1 MKVTPVNK
9 PDRESITMSTK
20 TGKPASQAFT
30 WWKAGSKDKIKEQ
43 LLATASYLKDTQNY
57 RYRHAAVYARLYGN
71 QSLFNFVGSNM
82 AKMDN
87 QTGLPLDRPT
97 FNLIQSAIDTLVSK
111 IGQSRPSP
119 VFLTDGSNYKERSRA
134 KKLNHFTHGEFYQT
148 KAYAKGTTALRDAL
162 IEGTGCLKV
171 YQTADDKVG
180 IDRVLFTELFIDP
193 NEAIYG
199 EPRQLYQVKLV
210 DRQVLKEAFGDKFLD
225 LAEKATID
233 NSGESAKTVSDMIL
247 VVEAWHLPSGKGAK
261 DGKHVIACSSGVL
274 FEEDYTKDKFPFV
287 FIHFSP
293 RMLGFWA
300 QGAAEQAMGTQL
312 EINSLLFQISRS
324 IKLVGVPRVFVE
336 MGSKVNKA
344 AFNNEVGTIIEY
356 QGTKPIY
363 EVAQCVPQE
372 LYAQLQRTIDYG
384 FQQLGVSMLQA
395 TSQKPAGLDSGEAI
409 RTYDDISNDR
419 FQTLAKRYDE
429 MYIDL
434 AYQVIDTA
442 HDIAERTGSYQTV
455 YPGKSGVSMI
465 DLPDIDMEEDPF
477 IIQCFNMSSLPR
489 DPAGRMAKVTEMIQS
504 GMISIKEGR
513 RLLDYPDLE
522 QVERLANAAEERVY
536 QYLDEIIEEGTYR
549 GPDQFMDLQF
559 AAETA
564 VAYYNLYVPANL
576 EPEKEQ
582 LLQDFYTQC
591 LMIQQQ
597 GAQPPPGAAP
607 GGPQMGAPNPPQ
619 ANPMPLPQSP
629 LVPNGPGAGVPA

>member
-1 MKVTPVNK
+1 MKITPVDK
-9 PDRESITMSTK
+9 SGTQTITMSTK
-20 TGKPASQAFT
+20 VGKKDSQQYA
-30 WWKAGSKDKIKEQ
+30 WWKAGAKDKMKEQ
-43 LLATASYLKDTQNY
+43 LLATCTYLKESQNY
-57 RYRHAAVYARLYGN
+57 RYRQAAVYARLYGN

-97 FNLIQSAIDTLVSK
+97 FNLIQSSIDTLVSK

-134 KKLNHFTHGEFYQT
+134 KKLNHFVQGEFYQT
-148 KAYAKGTTALRDAL
+148 KAYDKGNTALRDAL

-171 YQTADDKVG
+171 YQTADNKVG

-210 DRQVLKEAFGDKFLD
+210 DREVLKETPGFDTSNLT
-225 LAEKATID
+225 LAEKATVD
-233 NSGESAKTVSDMIL
+233 NSGDSAKTVSDMVL
-247 VVEAWHLPSGKGAK
+247 VVEAWHLPSGKDAK
-261 DGKHVIACSSGVL
+261 DGKHIIATSSGVL
-274 FEEDYTKDKFPFV
+274 FEEDWNKDRFPFV
-287 FIHFSP
+287 FLHFSP

-300 QGAAEQAMGTQL
+300 QGIAEQLMGTQL

-356 QGTKPIY
+356 QGTKPAY
-363 EVAQCVPQE
+363 EVANCVPQE

-384 FQQLGVSMLQA
+384 FQQAGVSMMQA

-419 FQTLAKRYDE
+419 FQTLAKRYDN

-434 AYQVIDTA
+434 AYLIIDA
-442 HDIAERTGSYQTV
+442 ASDIAEREDEYQTI
-455 YPGKSGVSMI
+455 YPGKNGVQMI

-536 QYLDEIIEEGTYR
+536 QYLDNIVEEADYH
-549 GPDQFMDLQF
+549 GPDQFMDLAF
-559 AAETA
+559 AMETS
-564 VAYYNLYVPANL
+564 VAYYNLYVSANL

-582 LLQDFYTQC
+582 MIQDFYTQC
-591 LMIQQQ
+591 LMIQQA
-597 GAQPPPGAAP
+597 GNPPPPPGMGPP
-607 GGPQMGAPNPPQ
+607 GGASNPPQ
-619 ANPMPLPQSP
+619 AAPMPLPQSP
-629 LVPNGPGAGVPA
+629 LIPNAPGAAA

>member
-1 MKVTPVNK
+1 MKITPVAK
-9 PDRESITMSTK
+9 QDRASITMNTK
-20 TGKPASQAFT
+20 AGKPKSAAFA
-30 WWKAGSKDKIKEQ
+30 WWKAGSTDKLKEE
-43 LLATASYLKDTQNY
+43 LLATATYLKNNQNY
-57 RYRHAAVYARLYGN
+57 RYRQAAVYARLYGN

-111 IGQSRPSP
+111 IAQSRPSP
-119 VFLTDGSNYKERSRA
+119 VFLTDGSDYRERSRA
-134 KKLNHFTHGEFYQT
+134 KKLNHFVQGEFYQT
-148 KAYAKGTTALRDAL
+148 KSYDKGTTVLRDAL

-210 DRQVLKEAFGDKFLD
+210 DRAVLKEAFGKGFLD
-225 LAEKATID
+225 QAEKATMD
-233 NSGESAKTVSDMIL
+233 NSGESSKTVSDMIL

-261 DGKHVIACSSGVL
+261 DGKHVIVCSSGVL
-274 FEEDYTKDKFPFV
+274 FEEDYNKEKFPFV
-287 FIHFSP
+287 FLHFSP

-344 AFNNEVGTIIEY
+344 AFNNEIGTIIEY
-356 QGTKPIY
+356 QGTKPVY
-363 EVAQCVPQE
+363 EIANCVPQE

-419 FQTLAKRYDE
+419 FQTLAKRYDN

-434 AYQVIDTA
+434 AYQVIDVA
-442 HDIAERTGSYQTV
+442 HDISLRTEGYQTV
-455 YPGKSGVSMI
+455 YPGKNGVSMI

-536 QYLDEIIEEGTYR
+536 QYLDEIIEEGSFR
-549 GPDQFMDLQF
+549 GPDQFMDLAF
-559 AAETA
+559 AQETA
-564 VAYYNLYVPANL
+564 VAYYNLYVAANL

-582 LLQDFYTQC
+582 LIQDFYTQC
-591 LMIQQQ
+591 LMLTQA
-597 GAQPPPGAAP
+597 GQPPAP
-607 GGPQMGAPNPPQ
+607 MGGPQMGAPNTPQ
-619 ANPMPLPQSP
+619 ATPQPLPQSP
-629 LVPNGPGAGVPA
+629 LVPNMAQPGAA

>member
-1 MKVTPVNK
+1 MKITPVDK
-9 PDRESITMSTK
+9 SGTQSITMSTK
-20 TGKPASQAFT
+20 TTKATSQQFS
-30 WWKAGSKDKIKEQ
+30 WWRAKSSDKMKEQ
-43 LLATASYLKDTQNY
+43 LLATCTYLKESQNY
-57 RYRHAAVYARLYGN
+57 RYRQAAVYARLYGN
-71 QSLFNFVGSNM
+71 QSLFNFIGSNM
-82 AKMDN
+82 AKLDN

-97 FNLIQSAIDTLVSK
+97 FNLIQSSIDTLVSK

-119 VFLTDGSNYKERSRA
+119 VFLTDGSDYRERSRA
-134 KKLNHFTHGEFYQT
+134 KKLNHFTQGEFYQT
-148 KAYAKGTTALRDAL
+148 KAYEKGSIALRDAL

-171 YQTADDKVG
+171 FQTADDKVG

-210 DRQVLKEAFGDKFLD
+210 DREVLRDAFPKDFLN

-233 NSGESAKTVSDMIL
+233 NSGDSTKTVSDMIL

-261 DGKHVIACSSGVL
+261 DGKHIIACSSGVL
-274 FEEDYTKDKFPFV
+274 FEEDYHKDRFPFV
-287 FIHFSP
+287 FLHFSP

-300 QGAAEQAMGTQL
+300 QGIAEQLMGTQL

-344 AFNNEVGTIIEY
+344 AFNNEVGTIVEY
-356 QGTKPIY
+356 QGTKPAY

-384 FQQLGVSMLQA
+384 FQQAGVSMLQA

-419 FQTLAKRYDE
+419 FQTLAKRYDN

-434 AYQVIDTA
+434 AYLVIDSA
-442 HDIAERTGSYQTV
+442 HEIAERTGEYQTV
-455 YPGKSGVSMI
+455 YPGKNGVQMV

-477 IIQCFNMSSLPR
+477 VIQCFNMSSLPR

-536 QYLDEIIEEGTYR
+536 QYLDKIVEEADYR
-549 GPDQFMDLQF
+549 GPDQFMDLTF
-559 AAETA
+559 AMETA

-576 EPEKEQ
+576 EDDKEQ
-582 LLQDFYTQC
+582 MIQDFYTQC
-591 LMIQQQ
+591 LMIQQA
-597 GAQPPPGAAP
+597 GQPPPMPGAGA
-607 GGPQMGAPNPPQ
+607 PQMGAPNPPQ
-619 ANPMPLPQSP
+619 AAPMPLPQSP
-629 LVPNGPGAGVPA
+629 LVPNGPGAGAPA

>member
-1 MKVTPVNK
+1 MKVTPIAK
-9 PDRESITMSTK
+9 SDRESITMNTK
-20 TGKPASQAFT
+20 GSKSASQSFS

-43 LLATASYLKDTQNY
+43 LLATASYLKDSQNY
-57 RYRHAAVYARLYGN
+57 RYRQAAVYARLYGN

-97 FNLIQSAIDTLVSK
+97 FNLIQSSIDTLVSK

-171 YQTADDKVG
+171 YQTADNKVG

-199 EPRQLYQVKLV
+199 EPRQIYQVKLV
-210 DRQVLKEAFGDKFLD
+210 DRAVLKETFGDAFLD
-225 LAEKATID
+225 IAEKATVD
-233 NSGESAKTVSDMIL
+233 NSGDSSKTVSDMVL

-261 DGKHVIACSSGVL
+261 DGRHVLACSSGVL
-274 FEEDYTKDKFPFV
+274 FEEPYTKDRFPFV
-287 FIHFSP
+287 FLHFSP

-300 QGAAEQAMGTQL
+300 QGIAEQLMGTQL

-344 AFNNEVGTIIEY
+344 SFNNEVGTIIEY

-363 EVAQCVPQE
+363 EIANCVPQE

-384 FQQLGVSMLQA
+384 FQQAGVSMLQA

-434 AYQVIDTA
+434 AYLVIDSA
-442 HDIAERTGSYQTV
+442 HEIAQREGEYQTV

-465 DLPDIDMEEDPF
+465 DLPDIDMDEDPF

-536 QYLDEIIEEGTYR
+536 QYLDEIVEEGTYR
-549 GPDQFMDLQF
+549 GPDQFMDLPF
-559 AAETA
+559 AMETA
-564 VAYYNLYVPANL
+564 VAYFNLYVPAGL

-582 LLQDFYTQC
+582 LIQDFYTQC
-591 LMIQQQ
+591 LMVQSA
-597 GAQPPPGAAP
+597 GNPPPP
-607 GGPQMGAPNPPQ
+607 PGPQMGAPNTPQ
-619 ANPMPLPQSP
+619 ASPEALPTSP
-629 LVPNGPGAGVPA
+629 LVPNAPQGAAA

>member
-1 MKVTPVNK
+1 MKVTPIDK
-9 PDRESITMSTK
+9 SGTQSITMSTK
-20 TGKPASQAFT
+20 AGKKPSAQFA
-30 WWKAGSKDKIKEQ
+30 WWRAGSKDKMKEQ
-43 LLATASYLKDTQNY
+43 LLATCTYLKDSQNY
-57 RYRHAAVYARLYGN
+57 RYRQAAVYARLYGN

-97 FNLIQSAIDTLVSK
+97 FNLIQSSIDTLVSK

-134 KKLNHFTHGEFYQT
+134 KKLNHFVQGEFYQT
-148 KAYAKGTTALRDAL
+148 KAYDKGVTSLRDAL

-171 YQTADDKVG
+171 YQTADNKVG

-210 DRQVLKEAFGDKFLD
+210 DREVLKETPGFDTSNLT
-225 LAEKATID
+225 LAEKATVD
-233 NSGESAKTVSDMIL
+233 NSGDSAKTVSDMVL
-247 VVEAWHLPSGKGAK
+247 VVEAWHLPSGKDAK
-261 DGKHVIACSSGVL
+261 DGKHIIATSSGVL
-274 FEEDYTKDKFPFV
+274 FEEDWNKDRFPFV
-287 FIHFSP
+287 FLHFSP

-300 QGAAEQAMGTQL
+300 QGIAEQLMGTQL

-356 QGTKPIY
+356 QGTKPTY
-363 EVAQCVPQE
+363 EVANCVPQE

-384 FQQLGVSMLQA
+384 FQQAGVSMMQA

-419 FQTLAKRYDE
+419 FQTLAKRYDN
-429 MYIDL
+429 MFIDL
-434 AYQVIDTA
+434 SYLIIDTA
-442 HDIAERTGSYQTV
+442 SDIAEREGEYQTV
-455 YPGKSGVSMI
+455 YPGKNGVQMI

-489 DPAGRMAKVTEMIQS
+489 DPAGRMAKVAELIQS

-522 QVERLANAAEERVY
+522 QVERLANAAEERIY
-536 QYLDEIIEEGTYR
+536 QYLDNIVEEGDYH
-549 GPDQFMDLQF
+549 GPDQFMDLPF
-559 AAETA
+559 AMETA
-564 VAYYNLYVPANL
+564 VAYYNLYVSANL

-582 LLQDFYTQC
+582 LIQDFYTQC
-591 LMIQQQ
+591 LMIQQAGQ
-597 GAQPPPGAAP
+597 PPAQPGMAPPG
-607 GGPQMGAPNPPQ
+607 GAPNPPQ
-619 ANPMPLPQSP
+619 AAPMPLPQSP
-629 LVPNGPGAGVPA
+629 LIPNGPGAVA

>member
-1 MKVTPVNK
+1 
-9 PDRESITMSTK
+9 MSTK
-20 TGKPASQAFT
+20 ATKQQNQQFN
-30 WWKAGSKDKIKEQ
+30 WWRAKSKLAMKDQ
-43 LLATASYLKDTQNY
+43 LLGTATYLKDTQNY
-57 RYRHAAVYARLYGN
+57 RYRQAAVFARLYGN
-71 QSLFNFVGSNM
+71 QSLFNFIGSNM

-97 FNLIQSAIDTLVSK
+97 FNLIQSSIDTLVSK
-111 IGQSRPSP
+111 IGQSKPSP
-119 VFLTDGSNYKERSRA
+119 VFLTDGSDYRERSRA
-134 KKLNHFTHGEFYQT
+134 KKLNHFTQGEFYQT
-148 KAYAKGTTALRDAL
+148 KAYQKGVIALRDAL

-210 DRQVLKEAFGDKFLD
+210 DRHVLKEVPGFDTSGLD
-225 LAEKATID
+225 IAETATVD
-233 NSGESAKTVSDMIL
+233 NSADSTKTVSDMVL
-247 VVEAWHLPSGKGAK
+247 VVEGWHLPSGPGAK
-261 DGKHVIACSSGVL
+261 DGMHVIATSSGIL
-274 FEEDYTKDKFPFV
+274 FEEPYTKDRFPFV
-287 FIHFSP
+287 FLHFSP

-300 QGAAEQAMGTQL
+300 QGLSEQLMGTQL

-344 AFNNEVGTIIEY
+344 AFNNEVGTIIEF
-356 QGTKPIY
+356 QGTKPQY
-363 EVAQCVPQE
+363 ETADCVPQE

-384 FQQLGVSMLQA
+384 FQQAGVSMLQA

-419 FQTLAKRYDE
+419 FQTLAKRYDD

-434 AYQVIDTA
+434 AYLVIDTA
-442 HDIAERTGSYQTV
+442 SDIAKRTKEYQTV
-455 YPGKSGVSMI
+455 YPGKNGVQMI
-465 DLPDIDMEEDPF
+465 DLPEIDMEEDPF

-536 QYLDEIIEEGTYR
+536 KYLDDIIEEADYH

-559 AAETA
+559 AMETA

-582 LLQDFYTQC
+582 MIQDFYTQC
-591 LMIQQQ
+591 LMIGQAGAPPQAAPNAP
-597 GAQPPPGAAP
+597 GAQPG
-607 GGPQMGAPNPPQ
+607 PNPPQ
-619 ANPMPLPQSP
+619 AAPMPQAQSP
-629 LVPNGPGAGVPA
+629 LVPNTAQPGATQ